1 MRRTAML
8 AAMLCAGAAPAQ
20 THLFRTSAMGG
31 ASRSLLAAPFE
42 YPRSA
47 RAAVTS
53 MRIPAAGSFTGE
65 ALAEEDDARAA
76 HVATRGAARRAA
88 TGIAPDSTPPAKI
101 AWITPPRPSWPAG
114 SSLLDLGLDMGL
126 GRRVAGLE
134 FGAGTDGQ
142 RSLGRLTLRR

>member
-8 AAMLCAGAAPAQ
+8 AVILCAGAAPAQ

-65 ALAEEDDARAA
+65 SLAEEDDARA
-76 HVATRGAARRAA
+76 TRRAA
-88 TGIAPDSTPPAKI
+88 TGIAPDSTRHAKI
-101 AWITPPRPSWPAG
+101 AWITPPRPAWPAG
-114 SSLLDLGLDMGL
+114 SSLLDLGL

-134 FGAGTDGQ
+134 FGAGTDGL